1 MADNLLDK
9 ASILLTPTAYNDGR
23 MLSVKPNENLYGSE
37 LLLNPNFEDSS
48 WWGLD
53 ASWSIS
59 NGSAN
64 CNGTGTIYKGGVV
77 TIGKTYK
84 VQVEISSYTSGTLT
98 YPNASNYSIPS
109 AIGVYTF
116 YYVANSQTISFTGS
130 SFIGSIDNV
139 SVVEDLSGDFTFS
152 RGSAA
157 TRVNAQGLVE
167 NVQIISSELV
177 SNGNF
182 SQEGSELVTNGDFV
196 TDSDWSKGFKLGY
209 IAMEVLMLMEH
220 QQSILVNQV

>member
-139 SVVEDLSGDFTFS
+139 SVVEDLSGDFT
-152 RGSAA
+152 
-157 TRVNAQGLVE
+157 LVE
-167 NVQIISSELV
+167 VLLQLELMHKV
-177 SNGNF
+177 
-182 SQEGSELVTNGDFV
+182 
-196 TDSDWSKGFKLGY
+196 
-209 IAMEVLMLMEH
+209 
-220 QQSILVNQV
+220 